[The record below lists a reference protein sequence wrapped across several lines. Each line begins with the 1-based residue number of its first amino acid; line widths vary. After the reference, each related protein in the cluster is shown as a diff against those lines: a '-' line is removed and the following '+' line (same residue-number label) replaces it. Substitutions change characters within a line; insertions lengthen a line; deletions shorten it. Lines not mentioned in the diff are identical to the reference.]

1 MALIPTILR
10 RSLSISRAS
19 ISAIRLIGGDSHL
32 NCNCHSCSGRHLNC
46 NCHSCTSKA
55 LKKSH
60 LYKDSIVPSSLVR
73 HFSASPALTRP
84 SHDESLVKI
93 IDQEIDFAVESLEE
107 SEVQEAP
114 EGFPF
119 KIEDNPGQQTISLSA
134 DFDGENINVEV
145 SMPII
150 TADEDNNDKDSDA
163 DNDTDEDKRE
173 SSMSLVVRLSKS
185 SGLVLEFGCTA
196 YPDEISIDT
205 LSVKDPD
212 NVEDPVA
219 YEGPDFSDLDENLQK
234 SFHKYLEIRGIK
246 PSMTNHLY
254 EYMLNKDSKEYL
266 VWLKNLK
273 EFIQA

>member
-1 MALIPTILR
+1 MALIPSILR
-10 RSLSISRAS
+10 RSLSLSRAS
-19 ISAIRLIGGDSHL
+19 ISAVRLIGGDSHF
-32 NCNCHSCSGRHLNC
+32 NCNCHA
-46 NCHSCTSKA
+46 CTSTP
-55 LKKSH
+55 LKRSH
-60 LYKDSIVPSSLVR
+60 LYKDLTVPSSSVR

-84 SHDESLVKI
+84 SHDESLVKV
-93 IDQEIDFAVESLEE
+93 IDQEIDCAVESLEDN
-107 SEVQEAP
+107 EVQEAP

-119 KIEDNPGQQTISLSA
+119 IIEDNPGQQTISLSA
-134 DFDGENINVEV
+134 EFDGETINVEV

-150 TADEDNNDKDSDA
+150 RAEEENNDKDD
-163 DNDTDEDKRE
+163 DNDDDDDVDEDENPSE
-173 SSMSLVVRLSKS
+173 SSMPLVVRLSKS

-212 NVEDPVA
+212 NVEDPLA

-234 SFHKYLEIRGIK
+234 AFLKYLEIRGIK

>member
-10 RSLSISRAS
+10 RSLSLSISRAS
-19 ISAIRLIGGDSHL
+19 VSAVRLIGGDTHF
-32 NCNCHSCSGRHLNC
+32 NCTCP
-46 NCHSCTSKA
+46 SCTSSP

-60 LYKDSIVPSSLVR
+60 IYKDLVFRSSPVR
-73 HFSASPALTRP
+73 HFSASPALNRP
-84 SHDESLVKI
+84 SHDESLVKV
-93 IDQEIDFAVESLEE
+93 IDQEIDCAVASLEDN
-107 SEVQEAP
+107 EVQEAP

-119 KIEDNPGQQTISLSA
+119 QIEDNPGQQTISLSA
-134 DFDGENINVEV
+134 EFDGESINVEV
-145 SMPII
+145 YMPTIA
-150 TADEDNNDKDSDA
+150 TGEDNNDKDNDDD
-163 DNDTDEDKRE
+163 DNDEDENSVE

-212 NVEDPVA
+212 NVEDPLA

-234 SFHKYLEIRGIK
+234 AFHKYLEIRGIK

>member
-10 RSLSISRAS
+10 RSLSLSRAS
-19 ISAIRLIGGDSHL
+19 ISVVRLIGGESHF
-32 NCNCHSCSGRHLNC
+32 NC
-46 NCHSCTSKA
+46 NCHSCTSTP

-60 LYKDSIVPSSLVR
+60 LYKDLIVPSSVR

-84 SHDESLVKI
+84 SHDESLVKV
-93 IDQEIDFAVESLEE
+93 IDQEIDCAVESLEDN
-107 SEVQEAP
+107 EVQEAP

-119 KIEDNPGQQTISLSA
+119 KIEDNPGRQTISLSA
-134 DFDGENINVEV
+134 DFDGESINVEV
-145 SMPII
+145 YMPNI
-150 TADEDNNDKDSDA
+150 AAGEDNNDKD
-163 DNDTDEDKRE
+163 NDDDDDVDEDENPNE

-205 LSVKDPD
+205 LSVKDPE
-212 NVEDPVA
+212 NVEDPLA

-234 SFHKYLEIRGIK
+234 AFHKYLEIRGIK

-273 EFIQA
+273 EFVQA